1 MYLPLGTSS
10 TLLRYTSYHGKKH
23 VVPQSGTRRTKWRN
37 PFGTCI
43 LLTINAL
50 PLCFLLANGTFV
62 AATVYGGNCKV
73 FPGVPGA
80 DRGIYVFGSLYALR
94 QYIFR
99 VGGIYG
105 IRIGTVD
112 YIGRRIPLIVVSG
125 GLPGDFPI
133 SVGQLPDVELRG
145 AVGGTLSIHGMAGCR
160 AGAV

>member
-1 MYLPLGTSS
+1 M
-10 TLLRYTSYHGKKH
+10 
-23 VVPQSGTRRTKWRN
+23 RN
-37 PFGTCI
+37 SFGTCI

-50 PLCFLLANGTFV
+50 PLCFLLADGTFV

-105 IRIGTVD
+105 IRIGN
-112 YIGRRIPLIVVSG
+112 RRLHRSAHSAYRCQWR
-125 GLPGDFPI
+125 LA
-133 SVGQLPDVELRG
+133 R
-145 AVGGTLSIHGMAGCR
+145 
-160 AGAV
+160 

>member
-1 MYLPLGTSS
+1 M
-10 TLLRYTSYHGKKH
+10 
-23 VVPQSGTRRTKWRN
+23 RN

-43 LLTINAL
+43 LLIINAL
-50 PLCFLLANGTFV
+50 PLCFLLADGTFV

-94 QYIFR
+94 QYILR

-145 AVGGTLSIHGMAGCR
+145 GGDEGKIQEENSPKEFFANPKNKRLREFLSKTL
-160 AGAV
+160 

>member
-1 MYLPLGTSS
+1 M
-10 TLLRYTSYHGKKH
+10 
-23 VVPQSGTRRTKWRN
+23 RN

-50 PLCFLLANGTFV
+50 PLCFLLADGTFV

-125 GLPGDFPI
+125 GLPGD
-133 SVGQLPDVELRG
+133 SVYF
-145 AVGGTLSIHGMAGCR
+145 C
-160 AGAV
+160 

>member
-1 MYLPLGTSS
+1 M
-10 TLLRYTSYHGKKH
+10 
-23 VVPQSGTRRTKWRN
+23 RN

-50 PLCFLLANGTFV
+50 PLCFLLADGTFV

-112 YIGRRIPLIVVSG
+112 YIVGAFRLSLSVAACQVIFQYPSAN
-125 GLPGDFPI
+125 FPTL
-133 SVGQLPDVELRG
+133 SCVG
-145 AVGGTLSIHGMAGCR
+145 AVGGTLSIHGMAGCM

>member
-1 MYLPLGTSS
+1 M
-10 TLLRYTSYHGKKH
+10 
-23 VVPQSGTRRTKWRN
+23 RN

-50 PLCFLLANGTFV
+50 PLCFLLADGTFV

-105 IRIGTVD
+105 KCNPKAVLPAPFTVLCKPV
-112 YIGRRIPLIVVSG
+112 R
-125 GLPGDFPI
+125 
-133 SVGQLPDVELRG
+133 
-145 AVGGTLSIHGMAGCR
+145 
-160 AGAV
+160 